1 MENKISLQD
10 GSKSRYKHTGE
21 NTSAGVLE
29 GNPWAP
35 YMQRRMIDGLG
46 SWSMNIDRNNN
57 KSKAESSLSF
67 LSALIRPIG
76 CCVRE
81 FILSTSPSEN
91 WYSISIAS
99 RLFCTAPLV
108 IYIQDRVDNWAGPQN
123 IRNPLSLFFIF
134 TSPSW
139 RLSFMVDQIKQRGAP
154 DDTRKKKR
162 EKMQRHT
169 SRMFCF
175 FPASSALFWISQ
187 HVPGCLYLL
196 ALMLTLCSKLYWV

>member
-1 MENKISLQD
+1 MEANRVTNTLGRISRRVFWKEIHGLPIC
-10 GSKSRYKHTGE
+10 R
-21 NTSAGVLE
+21 A
-29 GNPWAP
+29 
-35 YMQRRMIDGLG
+35 RMIDGLG

-123 IRNPLSLFFIF
+123 IRNPLSLSFLFLHPRRGDSLLWSIKSNSGARQMILVKKERKCNGTQVECFVFF
-134 TSPSW
+134 P
-139 RLSFMVDQIKQRGAP
+139 LAAP
-154 DDTRKKKR
+154 CFGFRN
-162 EKMQRHT
+162 T
-169 SRMFCF
+169 SRGV
-175 FPASSALFWISQ
+175 ST
-187 HVPGCLYLL
+187 YLL
-196 ALMLTLCSKLYWV
+196 WCWPFVPNSTGYR